1 MPDRSHESGSAITEA
16 KALYRMV
23 AIGSMSVAD
32 VHELIDLPT
41 RVRRALVAARDHD
54 MVPWLIDEAMGFR
67 AATRRH
73 FDAMLV
79 KAGRA

>member
-1 MPDRSHESGSAITEA
+1 MLERSHESGSAITEA
-16 KALYRMV
+16 RALYHMV

-32 VHELIDLPT
+32 VHDLIELPI

-54 MVPWLIDEAMGFR
+54 MVPWLIDEALSFR

-79 KAGRA
+79 KAGRT